1 MVTGTRLVLKW
12 VKPLTVFDLPFS
24 SGPTMSPV
32 HTLRPVVRRFEVAV
46 PIARKQCHA
55 DWHDGWMP
63 HVRPTLPGGTWNDN
77 AFVKETSCKS
87 IE

>member
-1 MVTGTRLVLKW
+1 MAATRLVLER
-12 VKPLTVFDLPFS
+12 VKPLAMFDLPFS

-55 DWHDGWMP
+55 DWHDGGMP
-63 HVRPTLPGGTWNDN
+63 QVRPTLPGGTWNDE
-77 AFVKETSCKS
+77 AFVEKPPSES
-87 IE
+87 IQ